1 MSNYSVVITTIN
13 QPTDDVKR
21 VVELAGRANA
31 TVFVVGDKKTPDDW
45 DCGEAVYISY
55 ARQCE
60 LYPTLAQLLSSNHYS
75 RKNIG
80 YLIAAR
86 GEGDWIY
93 ETDDDNR
100 PMSTKFNPPEKLGF
114 MKVVNK
120 GWVNVL
126 PEFNERPLNKI
137 WPRGFP
143 LELVNNPEPIT
154 YSTDVIHQAVVMG
167 LVDQDPDVDAIY
179 RMTQELPYV
188 FGSNDKIITLVDG
201 AWCPWN
207 SQNTWWRKECLPL
220 MYLPTTVTPR
230 VTDILRSYVATAILQ
245 KFGLGIGITSP
256 TAVQVRNQ
264 HNLLKDFA
272 DEMPLY
278 LHADQMMACII
289 EGIEDSDNYYTA
301 MYDAYQNLADY
312 FFVEKDE
319 MHSLLAYLG
328 EAQKI
333 QGSELLKI

>member
-1 MSNYSVVITTIN
+1 MSDYSVVITTIN

-21 VVELAGRANA
+21 VIELAANA
-31 TVFVVGDKKTPDDW
+31 TVFVVGDKKTPVDW
-45 DCGEAVYISY
+45 DCGRAVFVSY
-55 ARQCE
+55 ARQLE
-60 LYPTLAQLLSSNHYS
+60 LYPALGELLSANHYS
-75 RKNIG
+75 RKSIG

-86 GEGDWIY
+86 GEGEWIY
-93 ETDDDNR
+93 ETDDDNCPIATR
-100 PMSTKFNPPEKLGF
+100 FFPPEKLGF
-114 MKVVNK
+114 TKVTNQ
-120 GWVNVL
+120 GWINIL
-126 PEFNERPLNKI
+126 PEFSSMPQRKI

-143 LELVNNPEPIT
+143 LELVNQSQSVT
-154 YSTDVIHQAVVMG
+154 YSTDVIHQPVVMG

-179 RMTQELPYV
+179 RMTQQLPYLFDYKEKV
-188 FGSNDKIITLVDG
+188 VTLADG

-245 KFGLGIGITSP
+245 KFGLGVGITAP
-256 TAVQVRNQ
+256 TAIQVRNQ

-289 EGIEDSDNYYTA
+289 EGIEESDNYYTA
-301 MYDAYQNLADY
+301 MYDAYSNLADY
-312 FFVEKDE
+312 YFVEKSE
-319 MHSLLAYLG
+319 IGALLAYLG

-333 QGSELLKI
+333 QGREFLKV